1 MDKLISI
8 ESGLQIRQGACDL
21 VGLNWTGRGLCLDF
35 ATGAFKHAS
44 DTHQNRILRTQDPS
58 VRTLLHRFE
67 KSNKLIRVQ
76 FEGELAFRVVD
87 EVLDSIDGEGVR
99 EGSNRAGFAY
109 EVQDGAFLA
118 SYPNV
123 NSYHPH
129 PSGPLKQYAFISLNW
144 CVEVLAHLPPT
155 FHLVG

>member
-8 ESGLQIRQGACDL
+8 ESGLQIRQDACDL
-21 VGLNWTGRGLCLDF
+21 VGLNWTARGVSLDF
-35 ATGAFKHAS
+35 ATGAYKHEPNPT
-44 DTHQNRILRTQDPS
+44 DTSLSS

-67 KSNKLIRVQ
+67 LSSELIRVR

-87 EVLDSIDGEGVR
+87 EVLDSIDGEVR

-118 SYPNV
+118 SYPRV

-155 FHLVG
+155 FQLVK